1 MIAAPVKQPV
11 PVAVKPAGRIAE
23 LDGLRG
29 IAILLVI
36 SFHYLN
42 NQLTHSVNKWG
53 ILLGKVTSFGWVGVD
68 LFFVLS
74 GFLIGSI
81 LIRNKGSNT
90 YFSSFYL
97 RRLVRIIPNY
107 YLLLVIFMVITAV
120 PLFASNN
127 FLTGNNV
134 IPAWSYFAMLHNFFM
149 ARLANLG
156 NDAMSVTWSIGIEE
170 QFYIVFPFIVYFL
183 KEKWLPFVLI
193 TAIVAAS
200 FLRAGYQS
208 WIPPYVLLPCRM
220 DAISFGAL
228 VAWVNQRY
236 DLPALAKKYFW
247 LLLACIAADMAVC
260 GYLFAK
266 FNDLGP
272 AKNTLFAMVFAILLV
287 FALSFA
293 HSWYGRLLRN
303 KILVWVGTISYSL
316 YLFHYLILGL
326 LHHFTGNGNGIGIN
340 NTKDIL
346 VSLGAFFVA
355 VGFSWVVFKLLETP
369 MVNWGKRFKY

>member
-1 MIAAPVKQPV
+1 MESTLKQQ
-11 PVAVKPAGRIAE
+11 RIPE

-42 NQLTHSVNKWG
+42 NQLVGSTEFTGKF
-53 ILLGKVTSFGWVGVD
+53 LGKITSFGWVGVD

-81 LIRNKGSNT
+81 LLRNKGSRN

-107 YLLLVIFMVITAV
+107 YLLLFIFMTITAV
-120 PLFASNN
+120 PWFTGNY

-134 IPAWSYFAMLHNFFM
+134 LPSWSYFAMIHNFYM
-149 ARLANLG
+149 ANLANLE

-170 QFYIVFPFIVYFL
+170 QFYIVFPFVVYFL
-183 KEKWLPFVLI
+183 KDQWLPFILVI
-193 TAIVAAS
+193 AIVAAS
-200 FLRAGYQS
+200 FLRGGYQS
-208 WIPPYVLLPCRM
+208 WIPPYVQLQCRM

-228 VAWVNQRY
+228 VAWVNHRY
-236 DLPALAKKYFW
+236 DVTILAKKYFW
-247 LLLACIAADMAVC
+247 VLLICIAADIAVC
-260 GYLFAK
+260 GFLLIK
-266 FNDLGP
+266 FNDLGV

-287 FALSFA
+287 FALTFA
-293 HSWYGRLLRN
+293 DSWYGTLLRN
-303 KILVWVGTISYSL
+303 KILVWIGTISYSL

-326 LHHFTGNGNGIGIN
+326 LHHFTSNGNGIGIN
-340 NTKDIL
+340 TTKDVI
-346 VSLGAFFVA
+346 VSLAAFLVTI
-355 VGFSWVVFKLLETP
+355 VFSWLVFRLLETP